1 MDFQQS
7 ERLPTLCFVYL
18 EKQTPISALI
28 GAHELSV
35 MFRAKG
41 ERLKISLELKGGG
54 GQSICSLPWKVE
66 LTNSKSV
73 FAQSAVTWRICC
85 NYKA

>member
-1 MDFQQS
+1 M
-7 ERLPTLCFVYL
+7 LCFVYL

-41 ERLKISLELKGGG
+41 ERLKISLKLKGGG
-54 GQSICSLPWKVE
+54 GAEHL
-66 LTNSKSV
+66 LTSMGS
-73 FAQSAVTWRICC
+73 
-85 NYKA
+85 